1 MRWGGVG
8 GEGEGFA
15 LSRSRSRADG
25 ARWWWRE
32 GVRGFAS
39 VGVGVSPSARAR
51 LGWKDGDGRGT
62 ASPPLISSGDSAT
75 LRAPLAALDLHAC
88 LPGRDAR
95 LASRSPRLPSVRTH
109 RIGLIAGQWPC
120 IAARLVVFVAAGR
133 HGQVR
138 PESSTVSDQR
148 LLVFKP
154 FFFVA
159 AGRRDDTE
167 KFVPE
172 SSTCQTNVFG
182 FPNSFLSYGLA
193 PRRRTRIYRDGI
205 FCRWIRR
212 IHTRV

>member
-1 MRWGGVG
+1 MRWG
-8 GEGEGFA
+8 FA
-15 LSRSRSRADG
+15 LSRSRSRSRADG

-138 PESSTVSDQR
+138 SRVVYRVRSTSFGFQTFFFFCCGRTTGRHGEIRSGVVYVSDQR
-148 LLVFKP
+148 LRFSKLVPIVRPCTKETYQ
-154 FFFVA
+154 
-159 AGRRDDTE
+159 D
-167 KFVPE
+167 
-172 SSTCQTNVFG
+172 
-182 FPNSFLSYGLA
+182 
-193 PRRRTRIYRDGI
+193 I
-205 FCRWIRR
+205 
-212 IHTRV
+212 

>member
-1 MRWGGVG
+1 MRW
-8 GEGEGFA
+8 GFA

-138 PESSTVSDQR
+138 SRVVYRVRSTSFGFQTFFFFCCGRTTGRHGEFRSGVVYVSDQR
-148 LLVFKP
+148 LRFSKLVPIVRPCTKETYQ
-154 FFFVA
+154 
-159 AGRRDDTE
+159 D
-167 KFVPE
+167 
-172 SSTCQTNVFG
+172 
-182 FPNSFLSYGLA
+182 
-193 PRRRTRIYRDGI
+193 I
-205 FCRWIRR
+205 
-212 IHTRV
+212 

>member
-1 MRWGGVG
+1 MRW
-8 GEGEGFA
+8 GFA

-138 PESSTVSDQR
+138 SRVVYRVRSTSFGFQT
-148 LLVFKP
+148 
-154 FFFVA
+154 FFFLLRPDD
-159 AGRRDDTE
+159 GTTRR
-167 KFVPE
+167 
-172 SSTCQTNVFG
+172 
-182 FPNSFLSYGLA
+182 NSFRSRLRVRPTSSVFQTRSY
-193 PRRRTRIYRDGI
+193 RTALHQGDVPGYIGMAFFVDGSAGYT
-205 FCRWIRR
+205 
-212 IHTRV
+212 HV

>member
-1 MRWGGVG
+1 MRW
-8 GEGEGFA
+8 GFA

-138 PESSTVSDQR
+138 SRVVYRVRSTSFGFQTFFFCCGRTTGRHGEIRSGVVYVSDQR
-148 LLVFKP
+148 LRFSKLVPIVRPCTKETYQ
-154 FFFVA
+154 
-159 AGRRDDTE
+159 D
-167 KFVPE
+167 
-172 SSTCQTNVFG
+172 
-182 FPNSFLSYGLA
+182 
-193 PRRRTRIYRDGI
+193 I
-205 FCRWIRR
+205 
-212 IHTRV
+212 

>member
-1 MRWGGVG
+1 MRW
-8 GEGEGFA
+8 GFA

-51 LGWKDGDGRGT
+51 LRWKDGDGRGT

-138 PESSTVSDQR
+138 SRVVYRVRSTSFGFQT
-148 LLVFKP
+148 